1 MEQTLLLPVLT
12 RTKNRPALKKHTI
25 IYERLTTY
33 CLLSVIL
40 ALFCLNTT
48 VGQTV
53 QLAGKDDTI
62 SYCLGVVLGTGI
74 KNAGIEQLKEASFMQ
89 AINDVTTDKHPV
101 ISPEQANMILD
112 QHFTELNQ
120 KRSME
125 QLAEGQAFLAEN
137 SKKEGVVTLPSGL
150 QYKILQEGEGVSPV
164 DTSVVTVHY
173 TGTFIN
179 GEVFDSSVE
188 RGEPAQFPVNRV
200 IPGWTEALKLMKPG
214 AKWMIYLPSDL
225 AYGERGAQT
234 IPPHSVL
241 IFEVELLAVDK

>member
-1 MEQTLLLPVLT
+1 MKKSVLLSGTLVQGFAVDSRLSCITLKGSKLFFSVLASLLCLLPA
-12 RTKNRPALKKHTI
+12 K
-25 IYERLTTY
+25 
-33 CLLSVIL
+33 SQD
-40 ALFCLNTT
+40 F
-48 VGQTV
+48 

-74 KNAGIEQLKEASFMQ
+74 KNAGVEQLKEASFMQ
-89 AINDVTTDKHPV
+89 AINDVTTDKQPV

-120 KRSME
+120 KKSME

-150 QYKILQEGEGVSPV
+150 QYKILQEGEGISPV

-241 IFEVELLAVDK
+241 VFEVELLAVDK